1 MKRTLSILTA
11 LLLLW
16 SLALPAAAAETAT
29 AATLRLEKTE
39 GTVKV
44 SNASGK
50 SVTVTDGMRLYSG
63 YTITT
68 EKNSYAY
75 VSLDSTKAVKL
86 DASSKAEVQK
96 SGKKLE
102 LMATAGKLFFN
113 VSAPVDKDESLNIRT
128 STMVTGV
135 RGTSGW
141 VEVTNRF
148 TSRVHLLEGTLTV
161 TSSEPATGQ
170 MRQATITSGQTATAT
185 LKGISQPGGQ
195 MTLTVTPVQE
205 KLVPGF
211 VAVEVEKNPALQQKI
226 AAKSQLSVP
235 AIIGD
240 AWTRLENE
248 QVSANAANQKIQQD
262 LNKIAADD
270 VDQVFQ
276 SPAEDDD
283 DDDDDDDEPYVPPAE
298 PETPPTEPETPTSIT
313 LDDPSADELTE
324 ALANAELLTITV
336 VNAGGE
342 NSDLDTASYTVG
354 SGQTLVIQSGTFT
367 VGADQFLFVE
377 GSLNNSGTLE
387 LAGRLE
393 VTGTLTNTGT
403 VTFMAATD
411 PTDDGTLFGSIQL
424 MGSFENSGDFAV
436 TEMGQL
442 ICMGGTYTEHRRDQ
456 FYAMVGNDDGY
467 VYWLAPA
474 GEMPVWYDCTTVT
487 LLGAEEG
494 IIKALPPVTVSDVT
508 LDLNGRQVSLA
519 SSLVLATGANR
530 TITDSSEGGGG
541 RLESMTDDMPTI
553 RLDGG
558 SLTVSG
564 GTVTGTGTAIRTNKN
579 SIVTVNGGT
588 VSSAQGI
595 GIDAFSGTVTVEGGT
610 VSSESGTGI
619 SASGQQ
625 DEELNSHYGVVQV
638 NSGTVTSTSGSAI
651 LLADLGQ
658 ANIFGGTVS
667 STEGV
672 GVKVNGGSVSM
683 MGGDGVISSTGG
695 IGISVEQSGTVMI
708 FGGTVKGAVYG
719 IQNSGKGTVSI
730 SGGTVI
736 LTADDPAQFKY
747 FTMYGPFT
755 FEGGTL
761 TARDPACLFDMMP
774 ELPEGKKLPEPVKDE
789 NGFYHSILTP

>member
-1 MKRTLSILTA
+1 MKKMLSILMS

-16 SLALPAAAAETAT
+16 SLALPAAAAETA
-29 AATLRLEKTE
+29 ATLRLEKTE
-39 GTVKV
+39 GTVSV

-50 SVTVTDGMRLYSG
+50 SVTVTKGMRLYSG
-63 YTITT
+63 YTIST
-68 EKNSYAY
+68 EKDSYAY

-102 LMATAGKLFFN
+102 LTATAGKLFFN

-185 LKGISQPGGQ
+185 LKGLDQAGRQ
-195 MTLTVTPVQE
+195 MTLTVTNLQE
-205 KLVPGF
+205 KQVPGF

-248 QVSANAANQKIQQD
+248 QASANAANQKIQQD

-276 SPAEDDD
+276 SPVE

-298 PETPPTEPETPTSIT
+298 PETPPTEPETPPTEPETPPTEPDPPSVTSEEELVAALEAGLTPINITADIT
-313 LDDPSADELTE
+313 LTSDC
-324 ALANAELLTITV
+324 TV
-336 VNAGGE
+336 P
-342 NSDLDTASYTVG
+342 

-411 PTDDGTLFGSIQL
+411 PTDDGTRFGSIQL

-456 FYAMVGNDDGY
+456 LYAMVGNDDGF
-467 VYWLAPA
+467 VCWLAPA
-474 GEMPVWYDCTTVT
+474 GEMPGWYADTTVT
-487 LLGAEEG
+487 LLGKKESQG
-494 IIKALPPVTVSDVT
+494 VDGTLPGGNVNVSNVT
-508 LDLNGRQVSLA
+508 LDLNGRTAELNAALYVGGVDGLG
-519 SSLVLATGANR
+519 LNATF
-530 TITDSSEGGGG
+530 TIKDSS
-541 RLESMTDDMPTI
+541 DDQKGKLTSAQPADEYDVGFDTI
-553 RLDGG
+553 LVSSG
-558 SLTVSG
+558 SLT
-564 GTVTGTGTAIRTNKN
+564 
-579 SIVTVNGGT
+579 
-588 VSSAQGI
+588 
-595 GIDAFSGTVTVEGGT
+595 
-610 VSSESGTGI
+610 
-619 SASGQQ
+619 
-625 DEELNSHYGVVQV
+625 LNR
-638 NSGTVTSTSGSAI
+638 GTVTSTKGFPIHVSG
-651 LLADLGQ
+651 
-658 ANIFGGTVS
+658 
-667 STEGV
+667 
-672 GVKVNGGSVSM
+672 
-683 MGGDGVISSTGG
+683 
-695 IGISVEQSGTVMI
+695 
-708 FGGTVKGAVYG
+708 
-719 IQNSGKGTVSI
+719 GTVSI
-730 SGGTVI
+730 SGGTVTSSIGTAIQAESGSVTVSGGAVDGYDYGIQNTGQATVNIFGSAVITATGDEIQALPVSGNATFGNADGNDNNVVLRAKDSGI
-736 LTADDPAQFKY
+736 LYKMFSGTRS
-747 FTMYGPFT
+747 GPDSDGYYSVT
-755 FEGGTL
+755 SPTPGG
-761 TARDPACLFDMMP
+761 
-774 ELPEGKKLPEPVKDE
+774 
-789 NGFYHSILTP
+789 